1 MKNRASIDDNKENK
15 INIDNALDAKNWANF
30 ETFWQEQMQKV
41 KQKENKREALEE
53 KFALSDIHNAVAYD
67 PNNYNAGLSDDELN
81 VWNNVL
87 YGDKKYSDLS
97 SNEQTLYAMAQR
109 KISWAEQNQLRNY
122 YGIPQSTF
130 RNVRDMTSTGFKA
143 DIHYTKKGG
152 ILQAKDGAAKIA
164 VAKIR
169 ERSKDA
175 DRFQKNTKDRHD
187 RVDKAIARIDKK
199 MYRRRDP
206 EKRRK

>member
-1 MKNRASIDDNKENK
+1 
-15 INIDNALDAKNWANF
+15 
-30 ETFWQEQMQKV
+30 
-41 KQKENKREALEE
+41 
-53 KFALSDIHNAVAYD
+53 
-67 PNNYNAGLSDDELN
+67 
-81 VWNNVL
+81 
-87 YGDKKYSDLS
+87 
-97 SNEQTLYAMAQR
+97 MAQR
-109 KISWAEQNQLRNY
+109 KVSWAEQNQLRNY
-122 YGIPQSTF
+122 YDIPQSIF
-130 RNVRDMTSTGFKA
+130 SGVRDMASNGSSFKA

-152 ILQAKDGAAKIA
+152 ILKAKDGAAKIA

>member
-1 MKNRASIDDNKENK
+1 
-15 INIDNALDAKNWANF
+15 
-30 ETFWQEQMQKV
+30 
-41 KQKENKREALEE
+41 
-53 KFALSDIHNAVAYD
+53 
-67 PNNYNAGLSDDELN
+67 
-81 VWNNVL
+81 
-87 YGDKKYSDLS
+87 
-97 SNEQTLYAMAQR
+97 MAQR
-109 KISWAEQNQLRNY
+109 KVSWAEQNQLRNY
-122 YGIPQSTF
+122 YDIPQSAF
-130 RNVRDMTSTGFKA
+130 RGVRDMVSGFKA

>member
-1 MKNRASIDDNKENK
+1 
-15 INIDNALDAKNWANF
+15 
-30 ETFWQEQMQKV
+30 
-41 KQKENKREALEE
+41 
-53 KFALSDIHNAVAYD
+53 
-67 PNNYNAGLSDDELN
+67 
-81 VWNNVL
+81 
-87 YGDKKYSDLS
+87 
-97 SNEQTLYAMAQR
+97 MAQR
-109 KISWAEQNQLRNY
+109 KVSWAEQNQLRNY
-122 YGIPQSTF
+122 YDIPQSIF
-130 RNVRDMTSTGFKA
+130 SGVRDMASTSTWKPSLVG
-143 DIHYTKKGG
+143 ISKKGG